1 MTAPTLIEVTNHLR
15 EHYSLTMA
23 ELLKIMR
30 TPMNPAGM
38 RDEFAVAALP
48 AIIGHAEFE
57 TCLQCAEIAYAYADA
72 MLEARN
78 ANR

>member
-1 MTAPTLIEVTNHLR
+1 MTEPTLIEVTNHLR
-15 EHYSLTMA
+15 EHYSLSMS

-30 TPMNPAGM
+30 TPMHPAGM
-38 RDEFAVAALP
+38 RDEFAIAAMPHALDSCAPSYDVA
-48 AIIGHAEFE
+48 
-57 TCLQCAEIAYAYADA
+57 AEIAYKIADA